1 MRLGSKTDDEFLI
14 KLNEKNSQ
22 IQSIFHE
29 KIKEIAKKH
38 LVDVMMQD
46 GTVKK
51 QETFEV
57 EKINQ
62 IYNRFAN
69 GLQAWTLEGIS
80 STNDEGIRRNFI
92 KLNTNA
98 DDCKISLHLSI
109 QYHVVLFYQPNYEV
123 MKKQK
128 ELSDFMDMTKKQE
141 GELTEKSDHVILEKL
156 KAEGYKDLDTQNLFE
171 IFYNDDKIREK
182 IMSEIELQTDGD
194 LQKISQ
200 RKEGLLKALDDLLL
214 ETYQMEPVLIDE
226 ARLVTGEEGCVC
238 NIDIEMIENGQK
250 GGLFDSNQ
258 VSSSTKEKIS
268 ILIDQVLEAILNHPK
283 S

>member
-14 KLNEKNSQ
+14 RLNKKNNQ
-22 IQSIFHE
+22 IQSVFHE
-29 KIKEIAKKH
+29 KVKDIAKKYSI
-38 LVDVMMQD
+38 DVMMQN

-51 QETFEV
+51 QETFDV
-57 EKINQ
+57 EEIHKI
-62 IYNRFAN
+62 YTRFADK
-69 GLQAWTLEGIS
+69 LQGWMSDGIS

-92 KLNTNA
+92 KLNTNI

-128 ELSDFMDMTKKQE
+128 ELSEFMDMTKKHE
-141 GELTEKSDHVILEKL
+141 SELTEKSDHVILEKL
-156 KAEGYKDLDTQNLFE
+156 KAEGYKDLDTQSLFE
-171 IFYNDDKIREK
+171 IFYNNDKIREK
-182 IMSEIELQTDGD
+182 IMNEIELQTDGD
-194 LQKISQ
+194 LQKITQ
-200 RKEGLLKALDDLLL
+200 RKESLCKALDDLLL

-238 NIDIEMIENGQK
+238 NIDIEMIENDQK
-250 GGLFDSNQ
+250 SSLFDSKKISN
-258 VSSSTKEKIS
+258 STKEKIAS
-268 ILIDQVLEAILNHPK
+268 LINQVLDAI

>member
-14 KLNEKNSQ
+14 KLNKKNSQ

-46 GTVKK
+46 GIVKK
-51 QETFEV
+51 QETFDV
-57 EKINQ
+57 EKIHQ
-62 IYNRFAN
+62 VYNGFAN
-69 GLQAWTLEGIS
+69 RLQDWTLDGIS

-98 DDCKISLHLSI
+98 DNCRISLHFSI
-109 QYHVVLFYQPNYEV
+109 QYHVILFYQPNYEV

-156 KAEGYKDLDTQNLFE
+156 RAEGYKDLDTQNLFE

-182 IMSEIELQTDGD
+182 IMNEIDLQTDGD

-200 RKEGLLKALDDLLL
+200 RKENLLKELDDLLL
-214 ETYQMEPVLIDE
+214 ETYQMEPILIDE

-238 NIDIEMIENGQK
+238 NIDIEMIENDQK
-250 GGLFDSNQ
+250 SGLIDSNQ

-268 ILIDQVLEAILNHPK
+268 ILIDQVLEAIT
-283 S
+283 

>member
-14 KLNEKNSQ
+14 KLNKKNSQ

-46 GTVKK
+46 GIVKK
-51 QETFEV
+51 QETLDV
-57 EKINQ
+57 EKIHQ
-62 IYNRFAN
+62 VYNGFAN
-69 GLQAWTLEGIS
+69 RLQDWTLDGIS
-80 STNDEGIRRNFI
+80 STNDEGIRRNFF

-98 DDCKISLHLSI
+98 DNCIISLHFSI
-109 QYHVVLFYQPNYEV
+109 QYHVILFYQPNYEV

-156 KAEGYKDLDTQNLFE
+156 RAEGYKDLDTQNLFE
-171 IFYNDDKIREK
+171 IFYDDDKIREK
-182 IMSEIELQTDGD
+182 IMNEIELQTDGD

-200 RKEGLLKALDDLLL
+200 HKEGLLKALDDLLL
-214 ETYQMEPVLIDE
+214 ETYQMEPALIDE

-238 NIDIEMIENGQK
+238 NIDIEMIENEHQS
-250 GGLFDSNQ
+250 GLIVSIQ
-258 VSSSTKEKIS
+258 VSSTTKEKIS
-268 ILIDQVLEAILNHPK
+268 ILIDQVLEAITK
-283 S
+283 SS

>member
-14 KLNEKNSQ
+14 KLNKKNSQ

-46 GTVKK
+46 GVVKK
-51 QETFEV
+51 QETFDV
-57 EKINQ
+57 EKIHQ
-62 IYNRFAN
+62 VYNGFAN
-69 GLQAWTLEGIS
+69 RLQDWTLDGIS
-80 STNDEGIRRNFI
+80 STNNEGIRRNFI

-98 DDCKISLHLSI
+98 DNCKISLHYSI
-109 QYHVVLFYQPNYEV
+109 QYHVILFYQPNYKV

-141 GELTEKSDHVILEKL
+141 GKLTEKSDHVILEKL
-156 KAEGYKDLDTQNLFE
+156 RAEGYKDLDTQNLFE
-171 IFYNDDKIREK
+171 IFYDDDKIREK
-182 IMSEIELQTDGD
+182 IMNEIELQTDGD

-200 RKEGLLKALDDLLL
+200 HKENLLKELDDLLL

-238 NIDIEMIENGQK
+238 NIDIEIIENGQK
-250 GGLFDSNQ
+250 VSLFDSNQ

-268 ILIDQVLEAILNHPK
+268 TLIDQVLEAIT
-283 S
+283 

>member
-14 KLNEKNSQ
+14 KLNKKNSQ

-29 KIKEIAKKH
+29 KIKVIAKKY

-46 GTVKK
+46 GIVKK
-51 QETFEV
+51 QETFDV
-57 EKINQ
+57 EKIHQ
-62 IYNRFAN
+62 VYNGFAN
-69 GLQAWTLEGIS
+69 RLQDWTLDGIS

-98 DDCKISLHLSI
+98 DNCKISLHFSI
-109 QYHVVLFYQPNYEV
+109 QYHVILFYQPNYEV

-156 KAEGYKDLDTQNLFE
+156 RAEGYKDLDTQNLFE

-182 IMSEIELQTDGD
+182 IMNEIDLQTDGD

-200 RKEGLLKALDDLLL
+200 RKENLLKELDDLLL
-214 ETYQMEPVLIDE
+214 ETYQMEPILIDE

-268 ILIDQVLEAILNHPK
+268 ILIDQVLEAIT
-283 S
+283 

>member
-14 KLNEKNSQ
+14 KLNKKNSQ

-46 GTVKK
+46 GIVKK
-51 QETFEV
+51 QETFDV
-57 EKINQ
+57 EKIHQ
-62 IYNRFAN
+62 VYNGFAN
-69 GLQAWTLEGIS
+69 KLQDWTLDGIS

-98 DDCKISLHLSI
+98 DNCKISLHFSI
-109 QYHVVLFYQPNYEV
+109 QYHVILFYQPNYEV

-156 KAEGYKDLDTQNLFE
+156 MGEGYKDLDTQNLFE

-182 IMSEIELQTDGD
+182 IMNEIELQTDGD

-200 RKEGLLKALDDLLL
+200 RKENLLKELDDLLL
-214 ETYQMEPVLIDE
+214 ETYQMEPILIDE

-238 NIDIEMIENGQK
+238 NIDIEMIENDQK
-250 GGLFDSNQ
+250 SGLIDSNQ
-258 VSSSTKEKIS
+258 VSSTTKEKIS
-268 ILIDQVLEAILNHPK
+268 ILIDQVLEAIT
-283 S
+283 

>member
-1 MRLGSKTDDEFLI
+1 
-14 KLNEKNSQ
+14 
-22 IQSIFHE
+22 
-29 KIKEIAKKH
+29 
-38 LVDVMMQD
+38 MMQD
-46 GTVKK
+46 GVVKK
-51 QETFEV
+51 QETFDV
-57 EKINQ
+57 EKIHQ
-62 IYNRFAN
+62 VYNEFAN
-69 GLQAWTLEGIS
+69 RLQDWTLDGIS

-98 DDCKISLHLSI
+98 DDCRISLHLSI
-109 QYHVVLFYQPNYEV
+109 QYHVILFYQPNYEV

-141 GELTEKSDHVILEKL
+141 SKLTEKSDHVILKKL
-156 KAEGYKDLDTQNLFE
+156 RAEGYKDLDTQNLFE

-182 IMSEIELQTDGD
+182 IMNEIELQTDGD

-200 RKEGLLKALDDLLL
+200 RKESLLKALDNLLL

-238 NIDIEMIENGQK
+238 NIDIERIENGQK
-250 GGLFDSNQ
+250 SGLFDSKK

-268 ILIDQVLEAILNHPK
+268 ALIDQVLEAIT
-283 S
+283 

>member
-14 KLNEKNSQ
+14 KLNKKNSQ

-46 GTVKK
+46 GIVKK
-51 QETFEV
+51 QETFDV
-57 EKINQ
+57 EKIHQ
-62 IYNRFAN
+62 VYNGFAN
-69 GLQAWTLEGIS
+69 RLQDWTLDGIS

-98 DDCKISLHLSI
+98 DNCKISLHFSI
-109 QYHVVLFYQPNYEV
+109 QYHVILFYQPNYEV

-141 GELTEKSDHVILEKL
+141 SELTEKSDHVILEKL
-156 KAEGYKDLDTQNLFE
+156 RAEGYKDLDTQNLFE

-182 IMSEIELQTDGD
+182 IMNEIDLQTDGD

-200 RKEGLLKALDDLLL
+200 RKENLLKELDDLLL
-214 ETYQMEPVLIDE
+214 ETYQMEPILIDE

-268 ILIDQVLEAILNHPK
+268 ILIDQVLEAIT
-283 S
+283 

>member
-1 MRLGSKTDDEFLI
+1 MRLGNKTDDEFLT

-29 KIKEIAKKH
+29 KIKEIAKKYP
-38 LVDVMMQD
+38 VDVMLQD

-51 QETFEV
+51 QETFDV
-57 EKINQ
+57 EKIHKV
-62 IYNRFAN
+62 YDGFAN
-69 GLQAWTLEGIS
+69 RLQDWMLDGIS

-98 DDCKISLHLSI
+98 DNCRISLHFSI
-109 QYHVVLFYQPNYEV
+109 QYHVILFYQPNYEV

-141 GELTEKSDHVILEKL
+141 GELTEKSDHLILEKL
-156 KAEGYKDLDTQNLFE
+156 RAEGYKDLDPQNLFE
-171 IFYNDDKIREK
+171 IFYSDDKIREK
-182 IMSEIELQTDGD
+182 IMSEIEIQTDGD

-200 RKEGLLKALDDLLL
+200 RKESLLKELDDLLL

-238 NIDIEMIENGQK
+238 NIDIEMIENDQK
-250 GGLFDSNQ
+250 TGLFDSEQ

-268 ILIDQVLEAILNHPK
+268 TLIDEVLEAIT
-283 S
+283 

>member
-62 IYNRFAN
+62 IYNRLAN

-171 IFYNDDKIREK
+171 IFYSDDKIREK

-238 NIDIEMIENGQK
+238 NIDIERIENGQK
-250 GGLFDSNQ
+250 SGVFDSNQ

-268 ILIDQVLEAILNHPK
+268 ALIDQVLEAIT
-283 S
+283 

>member
-14 KLNEKNSQ
+14 KLNKKNSQ

-38 LVDVMMQD
+38 PVDVMMQD
-46 GTVKK
+46 GIVKK
-51 QETFEV
+51 QETFDV
-57 EKINQ
+57 EKIHQ
-62 IYNRFAN
+62 VYNEFAN
-69 GLQAWTLEGIS
+69 RLQDWTLDGIS

-98 DDCKISLHLSI
+98 DNCRISLHFSI
-109 QYHVVLFYQPNYEV
+109 QYHVILFYQPNYEV

-156 KAEGYKDLDTQNLFE
+156 RAEGYKDLDTQNLFE
-171 IFYNDDKIREK
+171 VFYNDDKIREK
-182 IMSEIELQTDGD
+182 IMNEIELQTDGD

-200 RKEGLLKALDDLLL
+200 RKENLLKELDDLLL
-214 ETYQMEPVLIDE
+214 ETYQMEPILIDE

-238 NIDIEMIENGQK
+238 NIDIEMIENDQK
-250 GGLFDSNQ
+250 SGLIDSNQ
-258 VSSSTKEKIS
+258 VSSTTKEKIS
-268 ILIDQVLEAILNHPK
+268 ILIDQVLEAIT
-283 S
+283 

>member
-171 IFYNDDKIREK
+171 IFYSDDKIREK

-194 LQKISQ
+194 LQKINQ

-226 ARLVTGEEGCVC
+226 ARLVTGEEGCLC
-238 NIDIEMIENGQK
+238 NIDIEKIENGQK
-250 GGLFDSNQ
+250 NGLFDFNQ
-258 VSSSTKEKIS
+258 VPGSTKEKIS
-268 ILIDQVLEAILNHPK
+268 TLIDQVLQAIT
-283 S
+283 

>member
-238 NIDIEMIENGQK
+238 NIDIERIENGQK
-250 GGLFDSNQ
+250 SGLFDSNQ

-268 ILIDQVLEAILNHPK
+268 ALIDQVLEAIT
-283 S
+283 

>member
-14 KLNEKNSQ
+14 KLNKKNSQ

-46 GTVKK
+46 GIVKK
-51 QETFEV
+51 QETFDV
-57 EKINQ
+57 EKIHQ
-62 IYNRFAN
+62 VYNVFAN
-69 GLQAWTLEGIS
+69 RLQDWTLDGIS

-92 KLNTNA
+92 KLNTNV
-98 DDCKISLHLSI
+98 DNCKISLHFSI
-109 QYHVVLFYQPNYEV
+109 QYHVILFYQPNYEV

-156 KAEGYKDLDTQNLFE
+156 RAEGYKDLDTQNLFE

-200 RKEGLLKALDDLLL
+200 RKENLLKELDDLLL
-214 ETYQMEPVLIDE
+214 ETYQMEPILIDE

-250 GGLFDSNQ
+250 SSLFDSNQ
-258 VSSSTKEKIS
+258 VSSSTKERIS
-268 ILIDQVLEAILNHPK
+268 ILVDQVLEAIT
-283 S
+283 

>member
-14 KLNEKNSQ
+14 KLNKKNNQ

-46 GTVKK
+46 GIVKK
-51 QETFEV
+51 QETFDV
-57 EKINQ
+57 EKIHQ
-62 IYNRFAN
+62 IYNGFAN
-69 GLQAWTLEGIS
+69 RLQDWTLDGIS

-98 DDCKISLHLSI
+98 DNCKISLHLSI
-109 QYHVVLFYQPNYEV
+109 QYHVILFYQPNYEV

-128 ELSDFMDMTKKQE
+128 ELSDFMDETKKHE
-141 GELTEKSDHVILEKL
+141 GELTKKSDHLILEKL
-156 KAEGYKDLDTQNLFE
+156 RAEGYKDLDPQNLFE
-171 IFYNDDKIREK
+171 IFYSDDKIREK
-182 IMSEIELQTDGD
+182 IMSEIEIQTDGD

-200 RKEGLLKALDDLLL
+200 RKESLLKELDDLLL
-214 ETYQMEPVLIDE
+214 EIYQMEPILIDE

-238 NIDIEMIENGQK
+238 NIDIEMIENDQK
-250 GGLFDSNQ
+250 TGLFDSEQ

-268 ILIDQVLEAILNHPK
+268 TLIDEVLEAIT
-283 S
+283 

>member
-14 KLNEKNSQ
+14 KLNEKNNQ
-22 IQSIFHE
+22 IQTIFHE
-29 KIKEIAKKH
+29 KIKDIAKKH

-51 QETFEV
+51 QETFDV
-57 EKINQ
+57 EKIHQ
-62 IYNRFAN
+62 VYNEFAN
-69 GLQAWTLEGIS
+69 KLQDWTLDGIS

-98 DDCKISLHLSI
+98 DNCRISLHFSI
-109 QYHVVLFYQPNYEV
+109 QYHVILFYQPNYEV

-156 KAEGYKDLDTQNLFE
+156 RAEGYKDLDTQNLFE
-171 IFYNDDKIREK
+171 IFYDDDKIREK
-182 IMSEIELQTDGD
+182 IMNEIELQTDGD

-200 RKEGLLKALDDLLL
+200 RKENLLKELDDLLL
-214 ETYQMEPVLIDE
+214 ETYQMEPILIDE

-238 NIDIEMIENGQK
+238 NIDIEMIENEHQS
-250 GGLFDSNQ
+250 GLIDSNQ
-258 VSSSTKEKIS
+258 VSSTTKEKIS
-268 ILIDQVLEAILNHPK
+268 ILIDQVLDAIT
-283 S
+283 